1 MLGRTAGSSETLGRL
16 LGAVL
21 AAATW
26 MNCVSAVSATRA
38 QVHFEQGGT
47 QFKAL
52 HSTFTRSLSRG
63 GQMAQRASEA
73 LLPSVTLG
81 IYGHTA

>member
-1 MLGRTAGSSETLGRL
+1 MLGRTAGGSETLGRL

-26 MNCVSAVSATRA
+26 MKCVSAVSATRA

-52 HSTFTRSLSRG
+52 HSTFTRSMSRG
-63 GQMAQRASEA
+63 GQMAQRSSEA

-81 IYGHTA
+81 IYDHTA

>member
-1 MLGRTAGSSETLGRL
+1 MLGRPAGGSETLGRL

-21 AAATW
+21 AAAAW

-47 QFKAL
+47 QDLKL
-52 HSTFTRSLSRG
+52 YIPHSRSLSRG

-73 LLPSVTLG
+73 LLL
-81 IYGHTA
+81 